1 MSVPVNV
8 NSHKENYF
16 KLLHD
21 KTILGAGDGAII
33 VDKFLG
39 LPSFYQKNTSNA
51 KLFTGCVID
60 LETTGLDTTSCE
72 IIDIAFR
79 LFEFDEAGNIYS
91 IGEHYQCFNEPSMPL
106 SEDVKRVTGYND
118 EMLKGHKIDW
128 AVVDSM
134 LAKVDLAIAYN
145 ASFDRPVAERYSDVF
160 KDMNWA
166 CAMKE
171 INWEGSFG
179 VSGKLEW
186 LGYKLAGMYYEA
198 HQALADVDFT
208 LHMLT
213 IKDSKGIP
221 VMAELFKNAITPN
234 FTIRAVGAPFDQKD
248 NLRARGYRW
257 NPGSPTVVKSWEIS
271 VPASQY
277 EAEIEVLKT
286 SMRCFKPVSIEM
298 TAKDRFSVRG

>member
-1 MSVPVNV
+1 MSVLVNV
-8 NSHKENYF
+8 NPHKENYYQ
-16 KLLHD
+16 LLHD
-21 KTILGAGDGAII
+21 EGVDEVVGSAII
-33 VDKFLG
+33 VNKFLG
-39 LPSFYQKNTSNA
+39 LPFFYQKNTSNA

-60 LETTGLDTTSCE
+60 LETTGLDTSVCE

-91 IGEHYQCFNEPSMPL
+91 IGEYYQCFNEPTMPL

-118 EMLKGHKIDW
+118 AMLKGHKIDW

-134 LAKVDLAIAYN
+134 LAKVDVAIAYN

-171 INWEGSFG
+171 ISWEESFG

-213 IKDSKGIP
+213 VKDSLGTP
-221 VMAELFKNAITPN
+221 AMAELVKNAFSPN
-234 FTIRAVGAPFDQKD
+234 YTIRAIGAPFDQKD

-257 NPGSPTVVKSWEIS
+257 NPGSLTSAKCWEIS
-271 VPASQY
+271 VSSTQY

-286 SMRCFKPVSIEM
+286 SMGCRAPVSVKI
-298 TAKDRFSVRG
+298 TAKDRFSIRG